1 MSTNLTS
8 PWSSPL
14 DAKFLHMLQ
23 ALWYRA
29 RRNTGVI
36 IARISTSTLTPRFV
50 SPMDVTSSLT
60 MPGNCQP
67 PSSLGPYQTLQ
78 LPLAQMTQTASASG
92 SEYNSSKASAP
103 PIRSEWLQPSAP
115 GTSSE
120 PVMAGAHLY
129 SHSMTAVVNT
139 VTGQSQ
145 MSAPAASNPGILT
158 WDILDSTGHNASSL
172 EAIPVTVTDPAIAPS
187 VLSRTALQPQST
199 EARAGMNRYL
209 SLPTSLVTTK
219 PSEIQGNQLY
229 YCTGGTT
236 QMPTS
241 YGSVAYPG
249 ARACAP
255 QPEFV
260 MVLRQVRP
268 TFTSPT
274 TPSTIGMYYPTAS
287 APPITGTNIQVA
299 QTSLQ
304 MKPSLGWQAPR
315 QTFSQAPL
323 GTGSSPH
330 PWVFQT
336 NPPREPGITSTST
349 ASCSSPQLLALSPAT
364 SQEEPVEENGEE
376 PTTPL
381 SEPQEAHQIL
391 KVDQGPPFLPREIA
405 GTPQILA
412 TGDPVIQ
419 QKPDSDQDDRRK
431 NGPGGQDQATGGK
444 DMESSPGLADLATL
458 GEDIHLPRIFLSLKD
473 LDQLNTTSAIQDSD
487 TRATKR
493 KLPQG
498 KTTVT
503 KGASQLP
510 NKKKQK
516 ASEAMGGAPEAKILA
531 TSPQSLLESQ
541 VVACQDVGPSGPPDS
556 TAHPSLGTAVLPA
569 SGSRGRATVSRPPK
583 TERARGNHPKKAGG
597 RKQGPSTIVPEEK
610 PTIPKRKRKTHP
622 PELSQ
627 EAFKKPRSSLAAHM
641 LESVQVFHA
650 LGRKSDKTTG
660 LLPSRALG
668 NKPGPTQHM
677 PRPPIKPGLDAPL
690 GGKGP
695 QEDPGTVQQPHGS
708 AQDKGLP
715 PRKVTLIPLPFL
727 SPDKPPTPP
736 GPRKTQPLV
745 PRRPP
750 RACPTQA
757 AATTSAQPG
766 ALHPPQQVPAITT
779 IEAPAKPT
787 HHVSTSAA
795 QPDST
800 PSAAPQLTASHS
812 SSAASLQCQP
822 LATTV
827 ARPRSP
833 PKPQNHFPLQDFRFQ
848 RIPWR
853 EPNVPEPVMSS
864 PITEEQRPERE
875 AMKRQAQRERAMAA
889 KYTAWGK
896 VQFFCQRERDMQMAQ
911 YYGYC

>member
-1 MSTNLTS
+1 
-8 PWSSPL
+8 
-14 DAKFLHMLQ
+14 
-23 ALWYRA
+23 
-29 RRNTGVI
+29 
-36 IARISTSTLTPRFV
+36 
-50 SPMDVTSSLT
+50 
-60 MPGNCQP
+60 
-67 PSSLGPYQTLQ
+67 
-78 LPLAQMTQTASASG
+78 
-92 SEYNSSKASAP
+92 
-103 PIRSEWLQPSAP
+103 
-115 GTSSE
+115 
-120 PVMAGAHLY
+120 
-129 SHSMTAVVNT
+129 
-139 VTGQSQ
+139 
-145 MSAPAASNPGILT
+145 
-158 WDILDSTGHNASSL
+158 
-172 EAIPVTVTDPAIAPS
+172 
-187 VLSRTALQPQST
+187 
-199 EARAGMNRYL
+199 MNRYL
-209 SLPTSLVTTK
+209 SLPASLVTTK

-241 YGSVAYPG
+241 YGSVAYMG
-249 ARACAP
+249 GRACAP

-268 TFTSPT
+268 TYTLPT
-274 TPSTIGMYYPTAS
+274 TPSTIGTIPAKARGSWSVMLMNGNRENYPHPLVHGQS
-287 APPITGTNIQVA
+287 VVLVLQEGREFRGTISDRCVA

-315 QTFSQAPL
+315 QMFSQAPL

-376 PTTPL
+376 PTSPL

-444 DMESSPGLADLATL
+444 GMDSSPGLADLATL

-531 TSPQSLLESQ
+531 TSPQSLLGSQ

-556 TAHPSLGTAVLPA
+556 TAHPSPGTAVLPA

-668 NKPGPTQHM
+668 NKPGPTQSM
-677 PRPPIKPGLDAPL
+677 
-690 GGKGP
+690 
-695 QEDPGTVQQPHGS
+695 
-708 AQDKGLP
+708 
-715 PRKVTLIPLPFL
+715 
-727 SPDKPPTPP
+727 
-736 GPRKTQPLV
+736 
-745 PRRPP
+745 PP

-822 LATTV
+822 LANTAV
-827 ARPRSP
+827 RPCSP
-833 PKPQNHFPLQDFRFQ
+833 PKPQNRFPLQDFCFQ

-896 VQFFCQRERDMQMAQ
+896 VQFFCQREKDMQMAQ